1 MNIATAAPEHLHDL
15 ISPAAAAALLDP
27 DTAVRIIVRAVEEA
41 LAEAEPLFW
50 RRRAATLEAAAPRP
64 ADFRGQ
70 ATSAELAAAGRRC
83 REAAAVCRAKALVL
97 DAARLD
103 VDVLDM
109 LDPPAPEVA
118 A

>member
-1 MNIATAAPEHLHDL
+1 
-15 ISPAAAAALLDP
+15 
-27 DTAVRIIVRAVEEA
+27 
-41 LAEAEPLFW
+41 
-50 RRRAATLEAAAPRP
+50 
-64 ADFRGQ
+64 
-70 ATSAELAAAGRRC
+70 
-83 REAAAVCRAKALVL
+83 VCRAKALVL